1 MATTTTP
8 TSSPATTNS
17 TANSAVSTAT
27 TNSLTSLT
35 SQDFT
40 NMLVAELQNQDP
52 TQPVTN
58 SDLMQEVG
66 QIQSIQATQ
75 QLTTTLQSVLLG
87 QNVATAG
94 NLIGRSVQG
103 QDANGNPVSGTVSSV
118 SIANGAATLNVGSS
132 TMPLGNVS
140 QITSPA
146 SGT

>member
-1 MATTTTP
+1 MATTSSTP
-8 TSSPATTNS
+8 VASAGSAANVGAS
-17 TANSAVSTAT
+17 TGT

-35 SQDFT
+35 TQDFT

-52 TQPVTN
+52 TQPITN
-58 SDLMQEVG
+58 SELMQEVG

-103 QDANGNPVSGTVSSV
+103 QDANGNPVAGTVSSV
-118 SIANGAATLNVGSS
+118 SIANGAATLNVGNS
-132 TMPLGNVS
+132 TMPLSNVT

>member
-1 MATTTTP
+1 MATTTNP
-8 TSSPATTNS
+8 VSG
-17 TANSAVSTAT
+17 ANSAANSATSTAT

-118 SIANGAATLNVGSS
+118 SIANGTATLNVGSS
-132 TMPLGNVS
+132 SMPLSNVT
-140 QITSPA
+140 QITTA
-146 SGT
+146 Q

>member
-1 MATTTTP
+1 MATTSTNPVTG
-8 TSSPATTNS
+8 TNS
-17 TANSAVSTAT
+17 TANSAVSAAT

-66 QIQSIQATQ
+66 QIQSIQATH

-94 NLIGRSVQG
+94 NLIGRLVKG

-118 SIANGAATLNVGSS
+118 SIANGTATLNVGNS
-132 TMPLGNVS
+132 TMPLGNVT

-146 SGT
+146 GT